1 MNKNLVLFLSAVLML
16 GAVSTVNAAENSSKP
31 YAVINESTI
40 PKTEPVEPPVS
51 ITAFE
56 YDPKL
61 YPNPNLNHAIAS
73 YKDAN
78 YTGAAQELISFVDKN
93 TENAK
98 AYYYLAVT
106 LANLGD
112 TDAAI
117 SAYEKVITLNPN
129 EAMVTYAAKGRD
141 CLTGGPLCAESG
153 LMEGEEPDPL
163 DEFINA
169 PYGDGFSPELKE
181 QMKYKDLENIQKNIN
196 RKPELAPEDVQEIKD
211 FDKEHSGYELTDNKI
226 ALADGE
232 VSSDEI
238 VEALNTLQKAGMN
251 VTIQPSTQNPAAFQD
266 PQAAQMSMM
275 LGGNQNNNNDPM
287 TQMLPYMMQAGTKNG
302 AQNVDPQV
310 LQTMMMSSMLN
321 NLDFNT
327 SDNDR

>member
-93 TENAK
+93 PENAK

-181 QMKYKDLENIQKNIN
+181 QMKYKDLENIQKNIK
-196 RKPELAPEDVQEIKD
+196 RKHELALEDDQEIKD

-287 TQMLPYMMQAGTKNG
+287 TQMLPYMMQAGTKDG

>member
-1 MNKNLVLFLSAVLML
+1 MNKNLALFLSAVLIL
-16 GAVSTVNAAENSSKP
+16 GAVSTVKASETGLKP
-31 YAVINESTI
+31 DAVINESTI
-40 PKTEPVEPPVS
+40 PKSEVVEPPIS

-56 YDPKL
+56 YDPRL
-61 YPNPNLNHAIAS
+61 YPKPNLNHAVSS
-73 YKDAN
+73 YKKAN
-78 YTGAAQELISFVDKN
+78 YTGAAQELLSYLAKHPDD
-93 TENAK
+93 AK
-98 AYYYLAVT
+98 AYYYMAVT

-117 SAYEKVITLNPN
+117 TAYEKVIILNPN
-129 EAMVTYAAKGRD
+129 EGMVTYAAKGRD

-196 RKPELAPEDVQEIKD
+196 RKPTLDPEDVQEIKD
-211 FDKEHSGYELTDNKI
+211 FDKEHSGMELTDNKI

-232 VSSDEI
+232 VSNDEI
-238 VEALNTLQKAGMN
+238 VEALHTLQKAGMN
-251 VTIQPSTQNPAAFQD
+251 VSIQPSTPNPAAFQD
-266 PQAAQMSMM
+266 SQAAQMSMM
-275 LGGNQNNNNDPM
+275 LGGNRNNNDPM
-287 TQMLPYMMQAGTKNG
+287 TQMLPYMMQAGTKDG

>member
-1 MNKNLVLFLSAVLML
+1 MNKNLALFLSAVLIL
-16 GAVSTVNAAENSSKP
+16 GAVSTVSAADNGSEP

-40 PKTEPVEPPVS
+40 PKNEVVEPPIS

-56 YDPKL
+56 YDPQL
-61 YPNPNLNHAIAS
+61 YPKPDLKHAIAS
-73 YKDAN
+73 YKGAN
-78 YTGAAQELISFVDKN
+78 YTGAAQELLSYLAKN
-93 TENAK
+93 SGDAK

-129 EAMVTYAAKGRD
+129 EGMVTYAAKGRD
-141 CLTGGPLCAESG
+141 CLIGGPLCAESG
-153 LMEGEEPDPL
+153 LMEEEEPDPL

-181 QMKYKDLENIQKNIN
+181 QMKYKNLENIQKNIN
-196 RKPELAPEDVQEIKD
+196 RKPTLDPEDVQEIKD
-211 FDKEHSGYELTDNKI
+211 FDKEHSGMELTDNKI

-232 VSSDEI
+232 VSNDEI
-238 VEALNTLQKAGMN
+238 VEALHTLQKAGMN
-251 VTIQPSTQNPAAFQD
+251 VSIQPAASNPAAFQNS
-266 PQAAQMSMM
+266 QAAQMSMM
-275 LGGNQNNNNDPM
+275 LGGNQNNNDPM
-287 TQMLPYMMQAGTKNG
+287 TQMLPYMMQAGTKDG

>member
-1 MNKNLVLFLSAVLML
+1 MNKNLALFLSAVLIL
-16 GAVSTVNAAENSSKP
+16 GAVSTVKAAETGLKP
-31 YAVINESTI
+31 DAVINESTI
-40 PKTEPVEPPVS
+40 PKSEVVEPPIS

-56 YDPKL
+56 YDPRL
-61 YPNPNLNHAIAS
+61 YPKPNLNHAVSS
-73 YKDAN
+73 YKKAN
-78 YTGAAQELISFVDKN
+78 YTGAAQELLSYLAKHPDD
-93 TENAK
+93 AK
-98 AYYYLAVT
+98 AYYYMAVT

-117 SAYEKVITLNPN
+117 TAYEKVIILNPN
-129 EAMVTYAAKGRD
+129 EGMVAYAAKGRD

-211 FDKEHSGYELTDNKI
+211 FDKEHSGMELTDNKI

-232 VSSDEI
+232 VSNDEI
-238 VEALNTLQKAGMN
+238 VEALHTLQKAGMN
-251 VTIQPSTQNPAAFQD
+251 VSIQPSTPNPAAFQNS
-266 PQAAQMSMM
+266 QTAQMSMM
-275 LGGNQNNNNDPM
+275 LGGNQSNNDPM
-287 TQMLPYMMQAGTKNG
+287 TQMLPYMMQAGTKDG